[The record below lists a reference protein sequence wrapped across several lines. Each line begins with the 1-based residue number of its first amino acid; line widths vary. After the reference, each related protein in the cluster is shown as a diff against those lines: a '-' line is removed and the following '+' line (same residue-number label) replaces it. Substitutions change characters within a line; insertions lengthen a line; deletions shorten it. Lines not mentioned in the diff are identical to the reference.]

1 MTEKHHVI
9 HSRVAT
15 FSSDAQLLAELGER
29 LIASPT
35 VALAE
40 LLKNSYDAD
49 AKIAYLWLSDG
60 GKPSINLKDDG
71 RGMTEREFLDY
82 WMIIGSTS
90 KLHQERSKIFK
101 RAITGSKGV
110 GRFAIRLLGR
120 RLKLVT
126 VAFDPESKE
135 YQQLEAKFD
144 WNQISAGTDLGDMKI
159 PYVVKG
165 GFSKKDEGTHL
176 IISELQEEW
185 QPAGL
190 ETVTR
195 DILDIVDPP
204 FPPPVSDKVPTSGE
218 KDPGFTLFFG
228 EPGQASRLKGA
239 VGELFDRWMAR
250 MVITVRK
257 RKVKYECT
265 HKEGVKRNWSVDL
278 KENFVGNVHADIRY
292 YPRRPGMFTQME
304 TMDGRQVQSYLK
316 LKGGVK
322 IVDRGFRLPPY
333 GDYNDDWLRL
343 SHSKALNER
352 VWASSITKILYP
364 ESERDTEESRDPLLK
379 VPTNHQLLG
388 AVWLESYRPGLAD
401 SPDIRNKKLQPAM
414 DRSGFVDNEAFS
426 QLFELVRTGVELIA
440 VVDVDAELKRKV
452 QEAREETKETKKL
465 IEQAIKNV
473 EARGEIPA
481 EAKTAIIQ
489 SYKSIESQL
498 SRSEAVKDEARH
510 SVEIMSLMGVLAG
523 FMTHETTVML
533 RSVSDFLNELRALP
547 PQLRTS
553 GFDKALTVT
562 EQAYNQ
568 IRGYIGY
575 AKLFVGKA
583 RDKTVERFKVKAQ
596 VDLVLQQF
604 QSFMDERGI
613 KCENLVPERLISP
626 AVNVSVYS
634 GIFLNLLT
642 NAIKAVLKF
651 RVGSKERQIR
661 IEAMNT
667 PDGHVLRVSDKGV
680 GIPSELRDLVFE
692 PLFTTT
698 AEDGPLGT
706 GMGLGL
712 YNTHKVV
719 EACGGTIKIV
729 EPPEGFITCF
739 EVHFKE
745 GGVRK

>member
-1 MTEKHHVI
+1 MAEKYQVI
-9 HSRVAT
+9 HSSVAK

-35 VALAE
+35 TALAE

-49 AKIAYLWLSDG
+49 AKTAYLWLSTS

-71 RGMTEREFLDY
+71 HGMTEREFLDY
-82 WMIIGSTS
+82 WMVIGSPN
-90 KLHQERSKIFK
+90 KIRQERSKSYK

-110 GRFAIRLLGR
+110 GRFAVRLLGR
-120 RLKLVT
+120 NLKLVT
-126 VAFDPESKE
+126 VAFDPDSKE
-135 YQQLEAKFD
+135 YRQLEAIFNWDK
-144 WNQISAGTDLGDMKI
+144 ISAGTDLNDTKI

-176 IISELQEEW
+176 IIRKLQEEW

-195 DILDIVDPP
+195 EILDIVDPP
-204 FPPPVSDKVPTSGE
+204 FPPVSDKMPTSGE

-228 EPGQASRLKGA
+228 EPGQASKLKSA
-239 VGELFDRWMAR
+239 VEELYDRWMAR
-250 MVITVRK
+250 MVINVRE
-257 RKVKYECT
+257 RKVNYECA
-265 HKEGVKRNWSVDL
+265 HKEGVKRNWSVNL
-278 KENFVGNVHADIRY
+278 TENFIGNVNANIRY

-316 LKGGVK
+316 QKGGVK

-343 SHSKALNER
+343 SRSKALNER
-352 VWASSITKILYP
+352 EWASKITKKLYP

-388 AVWLESYRPGLAD
+388 AVWLESYRPRLGD
-401 SPDIRNKKLQPAM
+401 SPDIRNKRLQPAM
-414 DRSGFVDNEAFS
+414 DRSGFVENNAFK

-440 VVDVDAELKRKV
+440 VVDIDAGLKRKV
-452 QEAREETKETKKL
+452 REAREESKETRKL
-465 IEQAIKNV
+465 IEQAIRHVKARSEIPT
-473 EARGEIPA
+473 EARN
-481 EAKTAIIQ
+481 AIIQ

-498 SRSEAVKDEARH
+498 GRLEAVKDEARQ
-510 SVEIMSLMGVLAG
+510 SVEMMSLMGVLAG

-533 RSVSDFLNELRALP
+533 RSVREILNELRTLP
-547 PQLRTS
+547 QKSRSS
-553 GFDKALTVT
+553 GFDQALTAT
-562 EQAYNQ
+562 EGAYNQ
-568 IRGYIGY
+568 IRSYIDY
-575 AKLFVGKA
+575 TKIFVGKV
-583 RDKTVERFKVKAQ
+583 RDRAAEKFRVRAQ
-596 VDLVLQQF
+596 IDLVIQQF

-613 KCENLVPERLISP
+613 DCKNLVPERLISP
-626 AVNVSVYS
+626 PINIAVYS
-634 GIFLNLLT
+634 GIVLNLLT

-651 RVGSKERQIR
+651 REGSKERQIR

-667 PDGHVLRVSDKGV
+667 DKGHVLKVSDTGV

-692 PLFTTT
+692 PFFTTT

-712 YNTHKVV
+712 YILRKVV
-719 EACGGTIKIV
+719 EDYRGKINIV
-729 EPPEGFITCF
+729 EPPEGFITCL
-739 EVHFKE
+739 EVRFKE
-745 GGVRK
+745 E